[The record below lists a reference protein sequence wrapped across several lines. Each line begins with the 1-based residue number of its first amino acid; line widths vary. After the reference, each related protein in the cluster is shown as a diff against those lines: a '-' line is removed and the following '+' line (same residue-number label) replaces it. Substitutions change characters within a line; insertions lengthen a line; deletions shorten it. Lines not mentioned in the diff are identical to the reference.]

1 VAKVIAR
8 NFHSR
13 YRSGRLAIP
22 RVGGIIANMAKP
34 KLSMRQENF
43 CQLLARGIPPFRA
56 YPLAGYK
63 AHVANCYR
71 LSDNERVKRRLAEIG
86 ARMMKKTEVTIESL
100 LDDLAEDRE
109 LARELGQPSAAIA
122 ATQLTAKLCGLLV
135 ERKETGQPGAFSDLK
150 TPEEIVAAIREELG
164 DEAAELLVASLDG
177 RREPDDTN
185 RRAGRACGQESAGN
199 SGRSVGKDRARLRS
213 RDREGQAR

>member
-1 VAKVIAR
+1 VIAR

-13 YRSGRLAIP
+13 YRSGRLVIP

-135 ERKETGQPGAFSDLK
+135 DRKETGAPGEFAQAETSAD
-150 TPEEIVAAIREELG
+150 VVDQVRREHG
-164 DEAAELLVASLDG
+164 DQAAELVMQLIAARS
-177 RREPDDTN
+177 
-185 RRAGRACGQESAGN
+185 AAQAAES
-199 SGRSVGKDRARLRS
+199 RPEQPEVGTDELPGPGDAIN
-213 RDREGQAR
+213 